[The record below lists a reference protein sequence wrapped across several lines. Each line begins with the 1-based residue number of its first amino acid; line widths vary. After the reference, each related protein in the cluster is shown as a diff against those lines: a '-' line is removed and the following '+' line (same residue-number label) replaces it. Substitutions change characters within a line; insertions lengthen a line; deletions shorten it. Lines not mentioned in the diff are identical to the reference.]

1 MMGLYLLDLFQ
12 LLKRDNKNI
21 VIFQDDKDSSIV
33 IMDKLGCNKKAGKM
47 INGEI
52 EQWNH
57 KETDENILK
66 ELESFQ
72 LTVSCHFKDTTYYK
86 QMGFCVY
93 SRYTLL

>member
-1 MMGLYLLDLFQ
+1 
-12 LLKRDNKNI
+12 
-21 VIFQDDKDSSIV
+21 
-33 IMDKLGCNKKAGKM
+33 M

-52 EQWNH
+52 EQGNH

-72 LTVSCHFKDTTYYK
+72 LTVSCHFKDKTYYK
-86 QMGFCVY
+86 QMDFCVY